1 MAGMLGNRRR
11 IRVLLPKLQKATT
24 ENNKR
29 LEIFQN
35 KTAWD
40 YSALQNWK
48 LVTLFLPKKS
58 IWFHWNFCPCPQ
70 LNLLLSNSDH
80 TKFVCFH
87 WKLQN
92 WICHSLFFSP
102 QSSSVIAK
110 CISDFTEIV
119 HSPFCP
125 CPRLICCWRIQI
137 IQNLSASTDSTSQTF
152 IWWMWCA
159 LIDCFLSHSNY
170 SQI

>member
-29 LEIFQN
+29 LKIFQN

-92 WICHSLFFSP
+92 WICHSLS
-102 QSSSVIAK
+102 
-110 CISDFTEIV
+110 
-119 HSPFCP
+119 
-125 CPRLICCWRIQI
+125 L
-137 IQNLSASTDSTSQTF
+137 
-152 IWWMWCA
+152 
-159 LIDCFLSHSNY
+159 FLSPKFLCYCQMYIWFHWNCSLSFLSLSKVNLLLKNSNHTKFIRFNRFNIANIY
-170 SQI
+170 LMNVMCLDWLLPVLF